1 MKNHQRRHRCLWPPH
16 AYVPVCTHVVATHT
30 KYTKQ
35 NKVFRASLLCRNP
48 RVHPKLHYKES
59 DIPGEDEVTTSG
71 DVLSNLNPKWG
82 KKRQAGTWEHNSIP
96 LKILSSQKSWDSL
109 KSSRPKKRSLPLTCK
124 WPEAQ
129 CVLRS
134 TMYSDTVS
142 SLHMHTPTQA
152 LQLLSNLK
160 GWK

>member
-1 MKNHQRRHRCLWPPH
+1 MKNHQRRHRCLWPPR
-16 AYVPVCTHVVATHT
+16 AYVPVCTHVVATHI

-48 RVHPKLHYKES
+48 KVHPKLHYKES

-71 DVLSNLNPKWG
+71 DALSNLNPKWG

-109 KSSRPKKRSLPLTCK
+109 KSSRPKKEAYPWHVNDLRPSVFCGAPCTATQCPVFTCTH
-124 WPEAQ
+124 PHR
-129 CVLRS
+129 L
-134 TMYSDTVS
+134 S
-142 SLHMHTPTQA
+142 S
-152 LQLLSNLK
+152 SSVI
-160 GWK
+160 